1 MKTMEKTAEVLND
14 LVQINNDR
22 IVGYEKAAKETATE
36 DGDLRTLFEGLASE
50 SRSYVNDLEKYVAM
64 AGEEVAEGTTA
75 SGKIY
80 RVWMDVKATFSGKD
94 RKSILASCEFGEDA
108 AQKAY
113 ASALDEEDLP
123 EDVRQLI
130 VEQKSSLRKSHD
142 KVKRL
147 RDSQA

>member
-1 MKTMEKTAEVLND
+1 MTTMEKTAEVLND

-22 IVGYEKAAKETATE
+22 IQGYEKAAKETAKA
-36 DGDLRTLFEGLASE
+36 DGDLRTLFESMASE
-50 SRSYVNDLEKYVAM
+50 SRSYANDLSKYVAM
-64 AGEEVAEGTTA
+64 AGEETAEGTTA

-94 RKSILASCEFGEDA
+94 RKAILASCEFGEDA

-113 ASALDEEDLP
+113 ASALDEEELP

-130 VEQKSSLRKSHD
+130 TEQKNSLKRSHD

-147 RDSQA
+147 RDAQA